1 MSIDHLFT
9 RIDTQAIYPPLM
21 RAARDMIAA
30 LEAKGHVYYAISGHR
45 DVAHQN
51 ELYAKGR
58 TTRGP
63 RVTNARGGQSYHNF
77 GLAIDFCY
85 DINASKPG
93 LQPSWVASD
102 YDMLGVFAQMQ
113 GLEWGGDF
121 KSFKD
126 LPHVQWPLAPHSLA
140 IVRHWYSEG
149 GISTAWQGLDAGR
162 IP

>member
-1 MSIDHLFT
+1 MVPKNITTRRHMSIDHLFT

-63 RVTNARGGQSYHNF
+63 RVTNARGGHPRPPSP
-77 GLAIDFCY
+77 
-85 DINASKPG
+85 KPRTWRG
-93 LQPSWVASD
+93 
-102 YDMLGVFAQMQ
+102 
-113 GLEWGGDF
+113 
-121 KSFKD
+121 
-126 LPHVQWPLAPHSLA
+126 
-140 IVRHWYSEG
+140 
-149 GISTAWQGLDAGR
+149 STPADGR
-162 IP
+162 